1 MYRTILVGT
10 DGSDTAQEAV
20 RAAAELARLHRA
32 DLHVVSAYDP
42 HLSWRQREAMAEFPE
57 DVRWRASPGQ
67 AAENTAGQAAASAA
81 GTGREVQSWSE
92 PGPARD
98 VLVRVAERVDADL
111 IVVGNRGMSG
121 MGRLLGSVPSGVSQS
136 APCDVLIVDTVG
148 RRAAAEESTAKSA

>member
-20 RAAAELARLHRA
+20 RTAGELARLHHA
-32 DLHVVSAYDP
+32 ELHVVTAYDP
-42 HLSWRQREAMAEFPE
+42 HLSWRDREAMDEFPE
-57 DVRWRASPGQ
+57 EVRWLASPGQ
-67 AAENTAGQAAASAA
+67 AAESIATQAAESVT
-81 GTGREVQSWSE
+81 GTDRAVQVWAE

-98 VLVRVAERVDADL
+98 VLVRLAGRVDADL
-111 IVVGNRGMSG
+111 VVVGNRGMSG

-148 RRAAAEESTAKSA
+148 RKAASEAKSA